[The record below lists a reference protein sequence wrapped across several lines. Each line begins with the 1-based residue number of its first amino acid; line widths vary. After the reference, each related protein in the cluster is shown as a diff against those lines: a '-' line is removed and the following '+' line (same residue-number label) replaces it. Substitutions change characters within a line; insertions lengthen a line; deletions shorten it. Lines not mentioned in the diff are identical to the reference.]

1 MGNHNKL
8 GNFLVHSIKGRII
21 GTVLLLHAVLMGLV
35 VADMV
40 SRQQGFMEKQLSHE
54 SQTLA
59 HTLSVNA
66 PSWLLSHDVS
76 ALSELVSSLKSVK
89 HLNLALILDEHGKV
103 LASTDPALFN
113 LTFTDSPSTK
123 LLSSLLGDPTR
134 TEYQLLH
141 DGLIDSISAITSNG
155 KRIGFA
161 RVILDAAPMQAEL
174 DAVTQKGAI
183 YTLIAI
189 LLGGMVAWL
198 VIRKVTHRLQMLSS
212 AADSIAAGDLD
223 IALPDYVGLDEV
235 SRLARDFHQMALALK
250 HNSRE
255 RDRAEAA
262 LYAEKERALVT
273 LQSIGDAVITT
284 DIEGRVEFL
293 NPVAEALTGW
303 SNWEAMGQPLP
314 EIFNIISEITRLP
327 VENPVEKALLQDRI
341 VGLANHTVLIRR
353 DGHEVQIEDSAA
365 PIRDRDGHILGVV
378 LVFHDVGE
386 KRKLTHQLSYQAT
399 HDALTG
405 LINRSEF
412 ERQLEDLLDS
422 AASQHREHALL
433 YLDLD
438 QFKVVNDTCGHSAGD
453 ELLRQL
459 TAQIQA
465 KVRDSDTFARLGGDE
480 FGILLANCPLE
491 QAVRLANVMLDEV
504 GSFRFGWLDKTFA
517 VGVSIGLVEI
527 NASSSD
533 SASVLSAADTACYAA
548 KDKGRNRVQVYSPG
562 DIEMAERHGEM
573 HWVARITKAFEEN
586 RFHLYYQPIVPVLSE
601 TPKQVHTTPHGIQ
614 PVADRSALPV
624 QHFEILLRMRDEN
637 HNLVPPGAFI
647 PAAERYYMMVEIDR
661 WVVGNVFNWLL
672 AHADSAVIC
681 AINLSGQS
689 VNDDRFLTFLIDQ
702 IKLTGVAPHKVC
714 FEITETAAISNLAKA
729 SNFIKA
735 VKSLGCSFSLDDFGS
750 GMSSF
755 SYLKNLPVDYLK
767 IDGSFVRDM
776 INDPIDRAMVESIN
790 NIGHV
795 MGIKTIAEFVEN
807 QEILEKL
814 RFIGVDY
821 AQGYGIALPAPL
833 EDMAPF
839 QA

>member
-1 MGNHNKL
+1 MGKHHSL
-8 GNFLVHSIKGRII
+8 TNFLFHSLQGRII

-35 VADMV
+35 VADMLT
-40 SRQQGFMEKQLSHE
+40 RQQGFMEKQLAHE
-54 SQTLA
+54 SRTLA
-59 HTLSVNA
+59 HTLAVNA
-66 PSWLLSHDVS
+66 PSWLLSRDVN
-76 ALSELVSSLKSVK
+76 ALDELVSSLKSVK
-89 HLNLALILDEHGKV
+89 HLNLALILDTHGRV
-103 LASTDPALFN
+103 LAATDTALFN
-113 LTFTDSPSTK
+113 VTLSDSASTK
-123 LLSSLLGDPTR
+123 LLAPLLADPTR
-134 TEYQLLH
+134 IEFQLVH
-141 DGLIDSISAITSNG
+141 DGLIDSISAITSNNM
-155 KRIGFA
+155 RIGYA

-174 DAVTQKGAI
+174 DAVTHKGVI

-189 LLGGMVAWL
+189 VLGGMVAWL
-198 VIRKVTHRLQMLSS
+198 VVRKVTHRLNLLSN
-212 AADSIAAGDLD
+212 AADSIAAGDLE
-223 IALPDYVGLDEV
+223 IALPNYAGLDEV
-235 SRLARDFHQMALALK
+235 ARLARDFNQMALALK
-250 HNSRE
+250 QNSAE

-303 SNWEAMGQPLP
+303 SNDEASGRPLQQV
-314 EIFNIISEITRLP
+314 FKIISEITRLP
-327 VENPVEKALLQDRI
+327 VENPVEKALLQNGI

-353 DGHEVQIEDSAA
+353 DGHEVPIEDSAA

-378 LVFHDVGE
+378 LVFHDIGE
-386 KRKLTHQLSYQAT
+386 KRKLTHQLSHQAT

-412 ERQLEDLLDS
+412 ERQLEDLRDN
-422 AASQHREHALL
+422 AASQHKEHALL

-480 FGILLANCPLE
+480 FGVLLENCPLD
-491 QAVRLANVMLDEV
+491 QAVRLANVLLDEV
-504 GSFRFGWLDKTFA
+504 GTFRFVWLDKTFA
-517 VGVSIGLVEI
+517 VGVSIGLVAI
-527 NASSSD
+527 TASSGN

-573 HWVARITKAFEEN
+573 HWVARIAKAFEED
-586 RFHLYYQPIVPVLSE
+586 RFHLYYQPIVLV
-601 TPKQVHTTPHGIQ
+601 QVAAQ
-614 PVADRSALPV
+614 NKE

-637 HNLVPPGAFI
+637 HNLVPPNAFI
-647 PAAERYYMMVEIDR
+647 PAAERYNMMVEIDR
-661 WVVGNVFNWLL
+661 WVVRNVFNWLI
-672 AHADSAVIC
+672 ANAERPVIC

-689 VNDDRFLTFLIDQ
+689 VNDDRFLAFLIDQ
-702 IKLTGVAPHKVC
+702 IKGTGVTPRKVC

-729 SNFIKA
+729 SNFIKT

-795 MGIKTIAEFVEN
+795 MGIQTIAEFVEN
-807 QEILEKL
+807 RAILEKL
-814 RFIGVDY
+814 RAIGVDY
-821 AQGYGIALPAPL
+821 AQGYGIAKPCPL
-833 EDMAPF
+833 ADLGPYSDSR
-839 QA
+839 

>member
-1 MGNHNKL
+1 VGKHHSL
-8 GNFLVHSIKGRII
+8 TNFLFHSLQGRII

-35 VADMV
+35 VADMLT
-40 SRQQGFMEKQLSHE
+40 RQQGFMEKQLAHE
-54 SQTLA
+54 SRTLA
-59 HTLSVNA
+59 HTLAVNA
-66 PSWLLSHDVS
+66 PSWLLSRDVN
-76 ALSELVSSLKSVK
+76 ALDELVSSLKSVK
-89 HLNLALILDEHGKV
+89 HLNLALILDTHGRV
-103 LASTDPALFN
+103 LAATDTALFN
-113 LTFTDSPSTK
+113 VTLSDSASTK
-123 LLSSLLGDPTR
+123 LLAPLLADPTR
-134 TEYQLLH
+134 IEFQLVH
-141 DGLIDSISAITSNG
+141 DGLIDSISAITSNNM
-155 KRIGFA
+155 RIGYA

-174 DAVTQKGAI
+174 DAVTHKGVI

-189 LLGGMVAWL
+189 VLGGMVAWL
-198 VIRKVTHRLQMLSS
+198 VVRKTTHRLNMLSN
-212 AADSIAAGDLD
+212 AADSIAAGDLE
-223 IALPDYVGLDEV
+223 IALPNYAGLDEV
-235 SRLARDFHQMALALK
+235 ARLARDFNQMALALK
-250 HNSRE
+250 QNSAE

-303 SNWEAMGQPLP
+303 SNDEASGRPLQQV
-314 EIFNIISEITRLP
+314 FKIISEITRLP
-327 VENPVEKALLQDRI
+327 VENPVEKALLQNGI

-353 DGHEVQIEDSAA
+353 DGHEVPIEDSAA

-378 LVFHDVGE
+378 LVFHDIGE
-386 KRKLTHQLSYQAT
+386 KRKLTHQLSHQAT

-412 ERQLEDLLDS
+412 ERQLEDLLDN
-422 AASQHREHALL
+422 AASQHKEHALL

-465 KVRDSDTFARLGGDE
+465 KVRESDTFARLGGDE
-480 FGILLANCPLE
+480 FGVLLENCPLD
-491 QAVRLANVMLDEV
+491 QAVRLANVLLDEV
-504 GSFRFGWLDKTFA
+504 GTFRFVWLDKTFA
-517 VGVSIGLVEI
+517 VGVSIGLVAI
-527 NASSSD
+527 TASSGN

-573 HWVARITKAFEEN
+573 HWVARIAKAFEED
-586 RFHLYYQPIVPVLSE
+586 RFHLYYQPIVLV
-601 TPKQVHTTPHGIQ
+601 QVAAQ
-614 PVADRSALPV
+614 NKE

-637 HNLVPPGAFI
+637 HNLVPPNAFI
-647 PAAERYYMMVEIDR
+647 PAAERYNMMVEIDR
-661 WVVGNVFNWLL
+661 WVVRNVFNWLI
-672 AHADSAVIC
+672 ANAERPVIC

-689 VNDDRFLTFLIDQ
+689 VNDDRFLAFLIDQ
-702 IKLTGVAPHKVC
+702 IKGTGVTPRKVC

-729 SNFIKA
+729 SNFIKT

-795 MGIKTIAEFVEN
+795 MGIQTIAEFVEN
-807 QEILEKL
+807 RAILEKL
-814 RFIGVDY
+814 RAIGVDY
-821 AQGYGIALPAPL
+821 AQGYGIAKPCPL
-833 EDMAPF
+833 ADLGPYSDSR
-839 QA
+839 